1 MFNNNLKKRFIKILI
16 SANELIEN
24 FFNSIKN
31 FVNLRKRNKAQ
42 FKKIDKKITISLS
55 LTVILVSSYFLIPT
69 FYDKNKVRLLLENQ
83 LNEKYN
89 LKVKF
94 EDKLNYNLFPKP
106 HFSTKNLVINYNEKK
121 LAVSKN
127 AKIYISF
134 NKFFSLNQMNTQ
146 KIFFRKNEFNIDPDT
161 ISFFK
166 NILNFN
172 KDKNEVFFEDSNLFY
187 KNQLDEI
194 IFLSKLKKLKF
205 SYNSENL
212 DQVMNL
218 NFKIFNLP
226 FQLSIIN
233 NQINK
238 NVISYLKSKKIRLNI
253 ENKFNYEQKIIVG
266 LFKTLIMNKEKKF
279 EYQVNEKFLSFISKD
294 ENFDGKIYFK
304 PFYLK
309 SNLKLEQ
316 LNFNKLFSE
325 RSILINLINSELL
338 FNQNLNANL
347 NINLDKLSNTS
358 YLNNLNLKVFLEEG
372 EIIIKDSDID
382 WNQSIKINLNNVE
395 LTNENNEIKFVGQ
408 VNFDF
413 NNLSKFYSYY
423 QITRSDRKNIDKISL
438 DFVFNL
444 SQKKMSL
451 DNLKIDN
458 KLDNN
463 VNDLLNEF
471 NSQNKNIFNK
481 VTFRNF
487 VKNVFSNYEG

>member
-1 MFNNNLKKRFIKILI
+1 
-16 SANELIEN
+16 
-24 FFNSIKN
+24 
-31 FVNLRKRNKAQ
+31 
-42 FKKIDKKITISLS
+42 
-55 LTVILVSSYFLIPT
+55 
-69 FYDKNKVRLLLENQ
+69 
-83 LNEKYN
+83 
-89 LKVKF
+89 
-94 EDKLNYNLFPKP
+94 
-106 HFSTKNLVINYNEKK
+106 
-121 LAVSKN
+121 
-127 AKIYISF
+127 
-134 NKFFSLNQMNTQ
+134 
-146 KIFFRKNEFNIDPDT
+146 
-161 ISFFK
+161 
-166 NILNFN
+166 
-172 KDKNEVFFEDSNLFY
+172 
-187 KNQLDEI
+187 
-194 IFLSKLKKLKF
+194 
-205 SYNSENL
+205 
-212 DQVMNL
+212 
-218 NFKIFNLP
+218 
-226 FQLSIIN
+226 
-233 NQINK
+233 
-238 NVISYLKSKKIRLNI
+238 
-253 ENKFNYEQKIIVG
+253 
-266 LFKTLIMNKEKKF
+266 MNKEKKF

-444 SQKKMSL
+444 SQKK
-451 DNLKIDN
+451 
-458 KLDNN
+458 
-463 VNDLLNEF
+463 
-471 NSQNKNIFNK
+471 
-481 VTFRNF
+481 
-487 VKNVFSNYEG
+487 